1 MSTVNSCVERPRC
14 QCALGGA
21 LVTLNS
27 INRAAAI
34 VHASPGCAATA
45 DAAASQGGGY
55 WGTTAN
61 NGRATP
67 STNMLEREI
76 VFGGEERLA
85 EQIGTTLEVVDADLF
100 GVITG
105 CMTDIIG
112 DDVKAV
118 VSKFQSEGKPLVY
131 AETGGFKGTSADGYD
146 MIWRAFSDQY
156 VEKGLPR
163 KENLVN
169 ILGLIPTQDVFWR
182 GNLLEVRR
190 LLEKLGI
197 EANTFL
203 TSFDDLSALRRSSQ
217 ASLNIVFSDTLGRGA
232 AQHFEDQHGIPF
244 VTLPLPIGPSATERF
259 LRAVVERLGVGGDRV
274 EQVIAEEARG
284 YYSFVEHL
292 ADLYNDQDFQRF
304 GVIVATEP
312 YAFALTR
319 FISED
324 LNWIPFATVVTD
336 LLDESQVNRVRSRF
350 AELPSELHPR
360 LIFESDTSRIADK
373 VLEQVAAE
381 YDPYGEAISP
391 AFVLGSSLDRP
402 LAAALKAGFWGVS
415 YPVVNRVVTDQGY
428 YGYRGGL
435 RLVTEILSVLVSNR

>member
-1 MSTVNSCVERPRC
+1 MSSVNSCVERPRC

-21 LVTLNS
+21 LITLNS
-27 INRAAAI
+27 IHRAAAI

-76 VFGGEERLA
+76 VFGGEERLQ

-100 GVITG
+100 GVVTG

-118 VSKFQSEGKPLVY
+118 VSKFQSEGKAVVF
-131 AETGGFKGTSADGYD
+131 AETGGFKGTTSDGYD
-146 MIWRAFSDQY
+146 LIWQALVEQY

-163 KENLVN
+163 KKGLVN
-169 ILGLIPTQDVFWR
+169 ILGLVPTQDVFWR
-182 GNLLEVRR
+182 GNLLELRR
-190 LLEKLGI
+190 LLEKL
-197 EANTFL
+197 EVDVNTFL
-203 TSFDDLSALRRSSQ
+203 TPFDDLSALRRSSQ
-217 ASLNIVFSDTLGRGA
+217 AALNIVLSDTDGQRV
-232 AQHFEDQHGIPF
+232 AQRFEELHGVPH
-244 VTLPLPIGPSATERF
+244 VTLPPPIGPSATERF
-259 LRAVVERLGVGGDRV
+259 LREIGERLEVESQRV
-274 EQVIAEEARG
+274 EQLIAEECRW
-284 YYSFVEHL
+284 YYSFIEHL
-292 ADLYNDQDFQRF
+292 AELYNDQDFQRYA
-304 GVIVATEP
+304 VIVAGSASA
-312 YAFALTR
+312 YALTR
-319 FISED
+319 FVSED

-336 LLDESQVNRVRSRF
+336 LVDEVQQERIRTRF
-350 AELPSELHPR
+350 EELPTELRPR
-360 LIFESDTSRIADK
+360 LIFEADTTRIAEK

-381 YDPYGEAISP
+381 NDPYGEAISP
-391 AFVLGSSLDRP
+391 AFVLASTLDSP
-402 LAAALKAGFWGVS
+402 LAAALKAGFWSVS

-435 RLVTEILSVLVSNR
+435 RLATEILSVLVSNR